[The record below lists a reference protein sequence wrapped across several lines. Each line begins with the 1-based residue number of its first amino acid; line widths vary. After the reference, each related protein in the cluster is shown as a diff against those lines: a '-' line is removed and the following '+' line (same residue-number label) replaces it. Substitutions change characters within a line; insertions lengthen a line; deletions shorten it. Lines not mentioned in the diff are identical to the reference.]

1 MDYEIYVSREKKN
14 LGYPRAAVLVKQAAA
29 KALRAEG
36 VEKAIVSVML
46 TDEEGIRR
54 VNSDFRGADRVTD
67 VLSFPLN
74 ELKPGA
80 FRAGDCETDPETGA
94 AMLGDM
100 LICLPRCAAQ
110 GEELGHGFE
119 RELQYLT
126 VHSVLHLL
134 GYDHIDE
141 GEMKKQMRRREKEI
155 MGDED

>member
-1 MDYEIYVSREKKN
+1 MDYEICVSREKKN
-14 LGYPRAAVLVKQAAA
+14 LGYPRAAALVKQAAA
-29 KALRAEG
+29 KALRTEG
-36 VEKAIVSVML
+36 VEKALVSVML

-54 VNSDFRGADRVTD
+54 VNGEFRGVDRVTD

-74 ELKPGA
+74 ELTPGA
-80 FRAGDCETDPETGA
+80 FCAGDCETDPETGA

-119 RELQYLT
+119 REIQYLT
-126 VHSVLHLL
+126 VHSILHLL
-134 GYDHIDE
+134 GYDHLDE
-141 GEMKKQMRRREKEI
+141 GEMKRQMRRREKEI